1 MRNIEHMP
9 NICLNMIVK
18 NESEIIVEAFDNI
31 RKYIDISLFIICDTG
46 SSDDTISVMKNYFDS
61 NQLKYEIY
69 SDEWIDFEYN
79 RNLALKRCADKS
91 DYILFFDADDRFNGE
106 LRLPELT
113 ADIYDIK
120 YRSAHDHGFYHFK
133 RNLIKNTVGHWVGVL
148 HESIVANNNNVSSVT
163 IDGDYFVQT
172 GHFGDRNKN
181 PNKYLDD
188 ALVLENAFNKEKD
201 SSSFK
206 ARYAHYCATSYF
218 SHGDYI
224 KAIEWF
230 KIRIDLSNIS
240 NDKNEEYLAYRYLGD
255 TYKIQG
261 NHSSA
266 LHTWLIG
273 WNAHPSKAE
282 LLYEASNLYAET
294 NNYLLAY
301 KVAMWGE
308 HLCNT
313 DINNSYCYEQN
324 IYKYGLNYQISKYG
338 LLYQYFNDAFK
349 ALLRIIKEPFYSAE
363 LVDHIIESFYFI
375 IQNSNIQNYPAD
387 EVASLT
393 NYTLSNKCSNEK
405 LRDEILLKL
414 KIQ

>member
-1 MRNIEHMP
+1 M
-9 NICLNMIVK
+9 
-18 NESEIIVEAFDNI
+18 
-31 RKYIDISLFIICDTG
+31 
-46 SSDDTISVMKNYFDS
+46 
-61 NQLKYEIY
+61 
-69 SDEWIDFEYN
+69 
-79 RNLALKRCADKS
+79 
-91 DYILFFDADDRFNGE
+91 
-106 LRLPELT
+106 
-113 ADIYDIK
+113 
-120 YRSAHDHGFYHFK
+120 
-133 RNLIKNTVGHWVGVL
+133 
-148 HESIVANNNNVSSVT
+148 
-163 IDGDYFVQT
+163 
-172 GHFGDRNKN
+172 
-181 PNKYLDD
+181 
-188 ALVLENAFNKEKD
+188 
-201 SSSFK
+201 
-206 ARYAHYCATSYF
+206 
-218 SHGDYI
+218 
-224 KAIEWF
+224 
-230 KIRIDLSNIS
+230 
-240 NDKNEEYLAYRYLGD
+240 
-255 TYKIQG
+255 
-261 NHSSA
+261 
-266 LHTWLIG
+266 HTWLIG

-282 LLYEASNLYAET
+282 LLYEASRLYAET

-387 EVASLT
+387 EVVSLT